1 MASLKAIRKRISSVK
16 NTQQITKAMKM
27 VAASKLRRAQEAAV
41 AARPYA
47 DKLEIMVEHLVSRI
61 EPDSHPLMATP
72 GTENRTL
79 LVIVAGDRGL
89 CGGYNANL
97 LRRAEQFIATR
108 TGEVRL
114 VLIGRKGSE
123 YFRRRHRDPGGYL
136 PVPAADVAPGV
147 ARQVAARIA
156 REFISEEIDN
166 AHVLYSAFRS
176 ALSQVP
182 TVEKLL
188 PLDRNVEEGEAHGVD
203 YLFEPGPAEIVGT
216 LLPRLLEVRILH
228 ALLEA
233 GASEQGARMAA
244 MDSATR
250 NASEMIERLT
260 LEMNRTRQAAITK
273 ELMEIISGAEALK
286 G

>member
-1 MASLKAIRKRISSVK
+1 
-16 NTQQITKAMKM
+16 
-27 VAASKLRRAQEAAV
+27 
-41 AARPYA
+41 
-47 DKLEIMVEHLVSRI
+47 MVEHLVSRI
-61 EPDSHPLMATP
+61 DPESHPLLADP
-72 GTENRTL
+72 GTEAKTL
-79 LVIVAGDRGL
+79 LVVVTGDRGL

-97 LRRAEQFIATR
+97 LRRAEQFLATR
-108 TGEVRL
+108 KGEIQL

-123 YFRRRHRDPGGYL
+123 YFRRRRRETGGYV
-136 PVPAADVAPGV
+136 PVPVAEAASSV
-147 ARQVAARIA
+147 ARDVAARIA
-156 REFISEEIDN
+156 REFIAGEIDN

-176 ALSQVP
+176 TLSQVP
-182 TVEKLL
+182 TVERLL
-188 PLDRNVEEGEAHGVD
+188 PLERRTEEVETAGAD
-203 YLFEPGPAEIVGT
+203 YLFEPGPEQIVGT
-216 LLPRLLEVRILH
+216 LLPRLLEVRVLH

-250 NASEMIERLT
+250 NASDMIERLT

>member
-1 MASLKAIRKRISSVK
+1 MASLKAVRKRISSVK

-27 VAASKLRRAQEAAV
+27 VAAAKLRRAQAAAV

-47 DKLEIMVEHLVSRI
+47 DKLEDMVTHLVSRI
-61 EPDSHPLMATP
+61 EPDAHPLLATP
-72 GTENRTL
+72 PTAERTL
-79 LVIVAGDRGL
+79 LIIVTGDRGL

-108 TGEVRL
+108 TGEIRL
-114 VLIGRKGSE
+114 VLIGRKGSD
-123 YFRRRHRDPGGYL
+123 YFRRRKRDPGSYL
-136 PVPAADVAPGV
+136 PVPIADAASPV
-147 ARQVAARIA
+147 ARAVAIRVAG
-156 REFISEEIDN
+156 EFITGEIDS

-188 PLDRNVEEGEAHGVD
+188 PFDRQPEEVKDGVD
-203 YLFEPGPAEIVGT
+203 YLFEPGAEEIVGT

-250 NASEMIERLT
+250 NASDMIDRLT

-273 ELMEIISGAEALK
+273 ELMEIIGGAEALK